1 VTKEGTS
8 HPILLYDG
16 VCGLCNRTVRFV
28 LRRDRRDLFRFA
40 SLQSALARRILCGHQ
55 INPSILDTFYVVIG
69 FDAARVPKERVLSR
83 SDGVIYVLRELG
95 GVWKVVAGLFQ
106 LFPRELRDWGY
117 NAVASRRYRIFGRC
131 ETCPLPSEENQ
142 GRFLDV

>member
-1 VTKEGTS
+1 MTKEGTP

-16 VCGLCNRTVRFV
+16 VCRLCNRTVQFV

-55 INPSILDTFYVVIG
+55 INPSNLDTFYVVIG
-69 FDAARVPKERVLSR
+69 FDAARAQKERVLAR

-95 GVWKVVAGLFQ
+95 GVWRVVAGLFQ

-117 NAVASRRYRIFGRC
+117 NAVASRRYRIFGRY
-131 ETCPLPSEENQ
+131 ESCPLPSEENQ